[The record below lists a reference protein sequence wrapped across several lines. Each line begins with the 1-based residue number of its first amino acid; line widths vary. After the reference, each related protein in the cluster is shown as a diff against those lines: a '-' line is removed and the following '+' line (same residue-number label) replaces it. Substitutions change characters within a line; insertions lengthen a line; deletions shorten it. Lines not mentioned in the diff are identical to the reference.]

1 MAYTINRFDGTTLTT
16 VEDGTIDTNTDIKLV
31 GRNYAGYGE
40 IQNENFVFLLENFAN
55 PNPPPKPVSGQI
67 WFDASNDKLKFY
79 DGSQFKTTGGAEISE
94 SAPTGLAEG
103 DFWWDSINEQLYA
116 YNGTDFIL
124 VGPQDAGE
132 GITQMQSRV
141 LIDTS
146 GVSHSV
152 IVSILNDFVVHI
164 ISNDEFQ
171 IQPTPE
177 NAIPGFDVVKKG
189 ITLVNTLLATGGVT
203 TTDHIFWG
211 TAANANQLGGKDA
224 ASYITLDDA
233 GFNTLVEFSDAG
245 FTVGNEGDLLVEIV
259 NDKDAVI
266 SNEVGN
272 IIKLGAKPESG
283 GDAKNSLIIRS
294 DSIRPGK
301 DGDGNKESITIGE
314 ADDTFAEVYA
324 DIFWGVSEQT
334 NALLVGGNKRFGDV
348 QATPNSVAVRD
359 ASGDLRANLFRGTAL
374 TAKYADLAEVYD
386 TETEY
391 SVGTV
396 LTICAHEDHEVC
408 AASEGDLI
416 IGVISE
422 NPAYLMNETAKGQP
436 VALTGRTPVRIV
448 GIVNKGDKIYAAGNG
463 IGTTES
469 NGDFFAVALETNQ
482 DQDEKLVECY
492 IKA

>member
-79 DGSQFKTTGGAEISE
+79 DGTQFKTTGGAEISD
-94 SAPTGLAEG
+94 SAPTGLTEG
-103 DFWWDSINEQLYA
+103 DFWWDSANEQLYA

-141 LIDTS
+141 LIDTT

-152 IVSILNDFVVHI
+152 IVSVLNDFVVHI
-164 ISNDEFQ
+164 ISNEEFQ
-171 IQPTPE
+171 IQATPE
-177 NAIPGFDVVKKG
+177 NAIPGFDIVKKG

-203 TTDHIFWG
+203 STDHIFWG

-224 ASYITLDDA
+224 SSYITLDDA
-233 GFNTLVEFSDAG
+233 GFTELVEFSDFG

-259 NDKDAVI
+259 NDKEAVI
-266 SNEVGN
+266 SNEVGEV
-272 IIKLGAKPESG
+272 IKLGAKPEGSSA
-283 GDAKNSLIIRS
+283 AKNSLIIRP

-301 DGDGNKESITIGE
+301 DGDGNKESVTIGE

-334 NALLVGGNKRFGDV
+334 NALLVGGSKRFGDV
-348 QATPNSVAVRD
+348 QATPNTVAVRD

-374 TAKYADLAEVYD
+374 TAKYADLAEIYHTD
-386 TETEY
+386 REY
-391 SVGTV
+391 PVGTV
-396 LTICAHEDHEVC
+396 LTICQHGNHEVC
-408 AASEGDLI
+408 VAAENDVI
-416 IGVISE
+416 IGVISQ
-422 NPAYLMNETAKGQP
+422 NPAYLMNATAEGQP

-448 GIVNKGDKIYAAGNG
+448 GSVNKGDKIYAADNG
-463 IGTTES
+463 IGSTEG
-469 NGDFFAVALETNQ
+469 NGDFFAVALES
-482 DQDEKLVECY
+482 DKEQDEKLVECF
-492 IKA
+492 IKT